1 MLLGTQAISE
11 GRAMAAA
18 CAAGQAVVPATVTLK
33 QGPAE
38 MAAAAAVRRPIVIH
52 QAFQPSEQ
60 HAAD

>member
-1 MLLGTQAISE
+1 
-11 GRAMAAA
+11 MAAA
-18 CAAGQAVVPATVTLK
+18 RAADPAVVPATVTLK

-52 QAFQPSEQ
+52 QSFQPSVQ